1 MLKNADFSH
10 TSSGSKSQILDMSKV
25 VQTPEAFIEWP
36 LLKEPMSAMKAF
48 KSHDSLNLWCHNEE
62 TCVVQHATELVT
74 IQNVRLG
81 I

>member
-1 MLKNADFSH
+1 
-10 TSSGSKSQILDMSKV
+10 
-25 VQTPEAFIEWP
+25 
-36 LLKEPMSAMKAF
+36 MKAF

-81 I
+81 IQYLKVQI